1 MDVIFILAL
10 LALYAATH
18 WLILGLA
25 RLRSIE

>member
-18 WLILGLA
+18 WLIAGVAQLG
-25 RLRSIE
+25 SSE